1 MKTFAKRLRYLRNL
15 NNKTQQQLADY
26 LNVGKSTISNYET
39 GYSSPDIETLK
50 KLSEIFNVSTDY
62 LLGESDIRTPRNK
75 ISHALEDDPEL
86 SEFWNELSKRE
97 DLQLLFKQTRD
108 LSPKDIKQI
117 IRIIKAIEDEES
129 REY

>member
-1 MKTFAKRLRYLRNL
+1 MFGDILRALREEKNISQKDMAEYLQVSRQAYNYYELGKREPSY
-15 NNKTQQQLADY
+15 D
-26 LNVGKSTISNYET
+26 
-39 GYSSPDIETLK
+39 TLK
-50 KLSEIFNVSTDY
+50 VLSDFFEVTTDF
-62 LLGESDIRTPRNK
+62 LLGKTDVKTTPDK

-117 IRIIKAIEDEES
+117 IRIIKAIEDEED